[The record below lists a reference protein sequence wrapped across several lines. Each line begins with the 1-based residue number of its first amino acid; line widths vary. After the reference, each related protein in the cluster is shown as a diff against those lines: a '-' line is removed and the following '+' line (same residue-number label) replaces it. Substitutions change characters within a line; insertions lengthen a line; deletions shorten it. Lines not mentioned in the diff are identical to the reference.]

1 MKKKLVLK
9 IILNIGLIFIFI
21 ATLSMGIFSIK
32 ILFPYL
38 KIVIRHSDMWEAYRN
53 MIVLWGIVFFA
64 MIFFAVIDIIFLVI
78 IDRNEMTYLC
88 SSALKEYREHK
99 EVTKEE
105 QKKKKIE
112 ALEKEL
118 QDLKKDER

>member
-1 MKKKLVLK
+1 MKKKLVRK
-9 IILNIGLIFIFI
+9 IILNVLLLLGIVVFIY
-21 ATLSMGIFSIK
+21 MGITFSINLPQYIEIAIK
-32 ILFPYL
+32 YDDPYFKKTITRSIITIIASFL
-38 KIVIRHSDMWEAYRN
+38 S
-53 MIVLWGIVFFA
+53 
-64 MIFFAVIDIIFLVI
+64 AVIDIIFLVI

-88 SSALKEYREHK
+88 SSTLKEYREHK

>member
-1 MKKKLVLK
+1 MNKKLFLK

-64 MIFFAVIDIIFLVI
+64 MLFFAVIDIIFLVI

-105 QKKKKIE
+105 QKQKKIE